1 MKVARSDGAAA
12 AVAALADRI
21 AELAE
26 SASGDFCIAFSGGES
41 AKSLYPELARRRL
54 DFSRFKIFFVDERCV
69 FPDSPDSNYRWAR
82 ELFLG
87 PLKIRG
93 GRVFRLRGEEC
104 PVDAA
109 EAASKA
115 AAENLPSAGGFPQF
129 DCVVLGIGPDM
140 HTASIFPDTMELLDS
155 PKIYGVCHTKSS
167 EFWRIT
173 LTGKA
178 ILKFSRPF
186 WANPRRRFCRGS
198 RRLSRRA
205 TFPLPPPPF
214 SGGRKTARS
223 LPDSDPP
230 PRVSSCAGET
240 EVFFA
245 RPSPRSR

>member
-1 MKVARSDGAAA
+1 MKVARSDGASA

-54 DFSRFKIFFVDERCV
+54 DFSRFKIFFADERCV

-82 ELFLG
+82 ELFLE
-87 PLKIRG
+87 PLKICG
-93 GRVFRLRGEEC
+93 GRVFRLRGEDC

-115 AAENLPSAGGFPQF
+115 AAENIPSAGGFPQF

-178 ILKFSRPF
+178 ILNAREILAPVFGESKAPV
-186 WANPRRRFCRGS
+186 
-198 RRLSRRA
+198 LSRLEASVAAGDFSTPAAAVFGRA
-205 TFPLPPPPF
+205 KNCTVF
-214 SGGRKTARS
+214 
-223 LPDSDPP
+223 
-230 PRVSSCAGET
+230 AG
-240 EVFFA
+240 F
-245 RPSPRSR
+245 